1 MDKIEAVD
9 TEEASS
15 MITTQRTLK
24 DGNVAQ
30 NLMVILCL

>member
-15 MITTQRTLK
+15 MITTQKTIK
-24 DGNVAQ
+24 DGNTW
-30 NLMVILCL
+30 LRI

>member
-15 MITTQRTLK
+15 TITTQRTIK
-24 DGNVAQ
+24 DGNMR
-30 NLMVILCL
+30 LRI